1 MQDDDEVGPALV
13 DYKPD
18 PAHQIPQEDPDEYLD
33 ETMKMLKKEYEKEQE
48 FKGEVEDAIANIFGD
63 SDPKKAKKKNK
74 SSNILYLGAHD
85 KELNDD
91 EEEDRQR
98 VHKDFMDKYNE
109 KYRNRSLLEEHE
121 QKKRDIKARAKGEY
135 RPFDRDKDL
144 QGISSKEA
152 FKQMYSKDNLSS
164 RFDNKGSKFY

>member
-1 MQDDDEVGPALV
+1 MV

-18 PAHQIPQEDPDEYLD
+18 PTHQIPVEDPDEYLD
-33 ETMKMLKKEYEKEQE
+33 ETMKMIKREYEKEQE

-63 SDPKKAKKKNK
+63 SDPKRGKKKNK
-74 SSNILYLGAHD
+74 QSNILYLGAHD

-98 VHKDFMDKYNE
+98 VHNDFMDKYNQ
-109 KYRNRSLLEEHE
+109 KYRNKSLLEEHE
-121 QKKRDIKARAKGEY
+121 QRKRDMKAKAKGEY

-164 RFDNKGSKFY
+164 RFDSHGSKFY